1 MTKDKRLVA
10 LQIAYDQI
18 QKIHHEL
25 CVAGKTEVA
34 EKTFDIQRRI
44 ILLALELQK
53 SGDEPLVSCDIT
65 TETMAAI
72 NAIGRKTHREV

>member
-34 EKTFDIQRRI
+34 ENTFDIQRRI

-53 SGDEPLVSCDIT
+53 EGD
-65 TETMAAI
+65 
-72 NAIGRKTHREV
+72 